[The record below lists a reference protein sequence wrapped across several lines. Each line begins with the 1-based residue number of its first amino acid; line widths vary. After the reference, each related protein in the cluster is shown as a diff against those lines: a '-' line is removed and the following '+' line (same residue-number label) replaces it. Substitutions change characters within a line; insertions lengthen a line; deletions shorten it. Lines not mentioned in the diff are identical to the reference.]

1 MTVANKNEE
10 MVWRAWR
17 IEMAGPTTFARA
29 ATHVG
34 SVSVREGPIA
44 HQSDASQGAAAKK
57 VQAKHAWV
65 KPRSGNRPTFSTAT
79 EASAPAVQPLLSR
92 NFCSTSWF
100 MNRITMAF
108 DCAPACKP
116 TDTEPTL

>member
-57 VQAKHAWV
+57 SQREAGMVQAARRKSPSLQIQMRDLGAFQRQVGHQAGV
-65 KPRSGNRPTFSTAT
+65 GQHHR
-79 EASAPAVQPLLSR
+79 LH
-92 NFCSTSWF
+92 
-100 MNRITMAF
+100 RIAGV
-108 DCAPACKP
+108 
-116 TDTEPTL
+116 